1 MAFTAGDYVAAGVEG
16 AAAVRERRRSWSRLH
31 AQGIARAPAF
41 ARRRS
46 CFATF
51 GPRQQKMTV
60 RGNGR
65 DLGALGQPGAVAGD
79 GIERG
84 VMAQAL
90 AALFAAGA
98 TLALLTIA
106 LPHPRAASEL
116 GLLVIIGIAYA
127 VAATLFWRAR
137 TLAAWVLPVALGWGS
152 TLVTAVAYF
161 SGQSPS
167 PLVFFY
173 LWVFLY
179 SSYFFTS
186 SETVVQIVYVGL
198 AYGALLAVRTPAAGI
213 PEWWLVVMGTMTVA
227 AILVRSMRTRAEA
240 LITGLYAAARTDP
253 LTKLSNRQAFREML
267 DLELERARRGRSSV
281 TVAVGDLDHFKEV
294 NDRLGR
300 DAGDAVLLRLAR
312 VLAAGRRQL
321 DGVARV
327 GGEQFALI
335 LSDTDPTSGLL
346 IAERLRGA
354 LAEEFRHDSQPITIS
369 FGVASFPEHGQ
380 TAGSLLRAADEALYA
395 AKRNG
400 RDRSVLHSAAL
411 RNVARQG
418 GHPRDV
424 AGERFVAVVLD
435 LAEAV
440 DLRFSGSARHSETVG
455 RYAAMMASELGLSQ
469 ERIERVR
476 LAGMLH
482 DVGKVGVPD
491 SILSKPAQLTD
502 EEFAVIK
509 RHPELGAQ
517 ILEHPG
523 LTDVRQW
530 VGAHHERPD
539 GRGYP
544 CGLAGEKIPIEARI
558 LAVADAYE
566 AMTSDRAYR
575 AAIGPTAAREELRR
589 CVASQFDGRV
599 VQALLT
605 VLDREG
611 ERLQTTLAH
620 S

>member
-1 MAFTAGDYVAAGVEG
+1 MTA
-16 AAAVRERRRSWSRLH
+16 
-31 AQGIARAPAF
+31 
-41 ARRRS
+41 
-46 CFATF
+46 C
-51 GPRQQKMTV
+51 
-60 RGNGR
+60 GNGDR
-65 DLGALGQPGAVAGD
+65 LGVPESGLGAGT
-79 GIERG
+79 ERSL
-84 VMAQAL
+84 MAQAL
-90 AALFAAGA
+90 SALFAAGA

-106 LPHPRAASEL
+106 LPHPRGASEL
-116 GLLVIIGIAYA
+116 GLLMIVGDAYA
-127 VAATLFWRAR
+127 VAALLFWRAR
-137 TLAAWVLPVALGWGS
+137 TLAGWVLPVALAWGS
-152 TLVTAVAYF
+152 TLVTGVAYF

-167 PLVFFY
+167 PLVLFY

-179 SSYFFTS
+179 SSYFFS
-186 SETVVQIVYVGL
+186 ARETVVQIAYVGL
-198 AYGALLAVRTPAAGI
+198 TYGALLALRTPAGGVA
-213 PEWWLVVMGTMTVA
+213 EWWLVGMGTMIVA
-227 AILVRSMRTRAEA
+227 ALLVRSLRSRTES
-240 LITGLYAAARTDP
+240 LIASLYDAARTDP
-253 LTKLSNRQAFREML
+253 LTKLSNRRAFREML
-267 DLELERARRGRSSV
+267 DLELERARRGKGEV
-281 TVAVGDLDHFKEV
+281 TVVVGDVDHFNEI

-300 DAGDAVLLRLAR
+300 DAGDAALQRLAR
-312 VLAAGRRQL
+312 VLAAGARKL

-335 LSDTDPTSGLL
+335 LCDTGATDALL
-346 IAERLRGA
+346 IAERTRGA
-354 LAEEFRHDSQPITIS
+354 VAEEFRHDAEPITVS

-400 RDRSVLHSAAL
+400 RDRSVVHSPAL
-411 RNVARQG
+411 RDAPRPD
-418 GHPRDV
+418 GHPRDI

-455 RYAAMMASELGLSQ
+455 RYAAMMGRELGLSAQ
-469 ERIERVR
+469 RIERLR

-491 SILSKPAQLTD
+491 SILSKPARLSDQ
-502 EEFAVIK
+502 EFAVIK

-517 ILEHPG
+517 ILEHPS
-523 LTDVRQW
+523 LDDVRRW

-544 CGLAGEKIPIEARI
+544 GGLAGEEVPLEARI

-575 AAIGPTAAREELRR
+575 ASIGTAAAREELLR
-589 CVASQFDGRV
+589 CAGSQFDERV
-599 VQALLT
+599 VQALLS

-611 ERLQTTLAH
+611 ERLAGALAH
-620 S
+620 T